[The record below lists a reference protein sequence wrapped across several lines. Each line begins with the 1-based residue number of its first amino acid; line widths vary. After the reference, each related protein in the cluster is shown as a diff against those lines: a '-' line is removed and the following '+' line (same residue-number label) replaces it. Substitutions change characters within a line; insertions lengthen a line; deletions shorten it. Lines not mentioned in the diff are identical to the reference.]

1 MSSCLV
7 LSNEEK
13 ERNSRN
19 NIRAILHLLGY
30 YDHDPDHQLIETT
43 LHHDPNPSKNHRQ
56 IHLLP
61 YPPLPL
67 HKRKRS
73 FSGKRKFVPSDPLG
87 DYNDPDND
95 GDGDG
100 DGDISSCISID
111 DNRPATHKNQDLPYT
126 LVFQMAGERKVLLR
140 PKKLFGDASAE
151 EKPLKKRKKMTVK
164 KETPSSE
171 VILPQHSSLGL
182 PQKFKKL
189 IADMG
194 GSDSEAVL
202 VIQKRL
208 FKTDVSKN
216 HGRLSMPASQTS
228 TEFLTAEET
237 RALDSKREVAVELIE
252 PMTLAKRGLKLTKW
266 EMGKNGTYN
275 LVRNWNSVLVE
286 NGLEVGMVVQLW
298 AFRVD
303 SVLHIALVVVNQ
315 E

>member
-1 MSSCLV
+1 MSSCLA

-30 YDHDPDHQLIETT
+30 YDHGQDHDPDPDHQLIETT
-43 LHHDPNPSKNHRQ
+43 LHHDQNPSKNHRQ

-61 YPPLPL
+61 DPPLPL

-73 FSGKRKFVPSDPLG
+73 FSGKRKFVPSGPPG
-87 DYNDPDND
+87 DYNDPDN
-95 GDGDG
+95 DG

-111 DNRPATHKNQDLPYT
+111 DHRPATHKNQDLPYT
-126 LVFQMAGERKVLLR
+126 LVFHMAGERKVLLR
-140 PKKLFGDASAE
+140 PKLFGDASAE
-151 EKPLKKRKKMTVK
+151 EKPLKKRNKMTVK
-164 KETPSSE
+164 KETPGE
-171 VILPQHSSLGL
+171 VILPRHYPLGL

-189 IADMG
+189 IGDMG

-202 VIQKRL
+202 VIQKKL
-208 FKTDVSKN
+208 FKTDVSKI
-216 HGRLSMPASQTS
+216 HGRLSMPVSQTS

-237 RALDSKREVAVELIE
+237 RALNSKREVAVELIE

-275 LVRNWNSVLVE
+275 LLRNWNSVLVE
-286 NGLEVGMVVQLW
+286 NGLEKGMVVQLW

>member
-1 MSSCLV
+1 MSSCLA
-7 LSNEEK
+7 LSSEEK

-43 LHHDPNPSKNHRQ
+43 LHHDQNPSKNHRQ

-73 FSGKRKFVPSDPLG
+73 FSRKRKFVPSDPLG

-100 DGDISSCISID
+100 DISSCISID
-111 DNRPATHKNQDLPYT
+111 DHGPATRKNQDLPYT

-140 PKKLFGDASAE
+140 PKKCFGDAAAE
-151 EKPLKKRKKMTVK
+151 EKQLKKRNKMTVK
-164 KETPSSE
+164 KETPGE
-171 VILPQHSSLGL
+171 AILPRHYPLGL

-189 IADMG
+189 IGDMG

-202 VIQKRL
+202 VIQKNL

-216 HGRLSMPASQTS
+216 HGRLSMPVSQTS

-237 RALDSKREVAVELIE
+237 RALNSKRELAVELIE
-252 PMTLAKRGLKLTKW
+252 PMTLAKRGLRLTKW
-266 EMGKNGTYN
+266 AMGKNGTYN
-275 LVRNWNSVLVE
+275 LVGNWNSVLVE
-286 NGLEVGMVVQLW
+286 NGLEEGMVVQLW